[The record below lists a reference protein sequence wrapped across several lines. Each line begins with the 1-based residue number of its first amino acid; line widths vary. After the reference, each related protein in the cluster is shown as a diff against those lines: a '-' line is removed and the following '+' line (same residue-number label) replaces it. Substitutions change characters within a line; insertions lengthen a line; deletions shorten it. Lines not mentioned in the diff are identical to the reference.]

1 MPADWVKFILNALC
15 NTHFAAQAG
24 NTEPNTANKKV
35 EKTV

>member
-1 MPADWVKFILNALC
+1 MPADWVKFVLNALC

-35 EKTV
+35 EKPV